1 MYSSQEIDGLSP
13 FVLLTR
19 FHFLF
24 FLVLDCS
31 FSHRFKDEG
40 VPERNLSLY
49 IYRERERE
57 RERERKEGIIC
68 VSFLKE
74 CRGLCV
80 YH

>member
-40 VPERNLSLY
+40 VRDRNLY
-49 IYRERERE
+49 I
-57 RERERKEGIIC
+57 
-68 VSFLKE
+68 
-74 CRGLCV
+74 
-80 YH
+80 